1 MFCIRFWK
9 FIMTNDYNEY
19 ICRDS
24 YSLRFGDLKLSGGD
38 ALMGNTR
45 THAEHEG

>member
-1 MFCIRFWK
+1 MFAGKHNKLLHRLLQINRP
-9 FIMTNDYNEY
+9 
-19 ICRDS
+19 R
-24 YSLRFGDLKLSGGD
+24 SLNLKLSGGD